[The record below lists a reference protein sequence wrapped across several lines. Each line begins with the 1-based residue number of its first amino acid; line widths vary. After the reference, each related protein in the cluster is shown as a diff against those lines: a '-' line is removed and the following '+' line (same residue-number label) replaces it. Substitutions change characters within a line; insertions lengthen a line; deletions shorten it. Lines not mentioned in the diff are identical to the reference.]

1 MVIPNIIQIYTYN
14 YMKRNLITFFM
25 VSICILVFGQQVQN
39 YDKSFNT
46 EVSNL
51 KNEIESLKKANDAQN
66 MALSNLN
73 VEIINI
79 KKAHDEQVEFYSST
93 QRTILWI
100 VSIVFVV
107 LSGIFSAFIW
117 IFKKPEDIWRRLQ
130 EREKEIKQLLDRIEA
145 QHQHQKL
152 LFILGDKGLFDYD
165 SEDWN
170 IIEAI
175 AKSSENISKKQRSE
189 YDWFFIG
196 LWWYK
201 QRDFKKSIVAYKM
214 ATELNANF
222 EIAYKNLANAY
233 DEDGDFNNAIKY
245 NMKVIELNPN
255 SDKAHNN
262 LGIVYGDSG
271 NIEKATEYFIK
282 AIKLK
287 PDCGYYY
294 TNLFE
299 HCLVNNLPFDQKI
312 EDTFIPK
319 FKDDKLV
326 FSIYQMFKIYQN
338 ITSGVNYKEQLD
350 AWNKVF
356 YSIGFGE
363 NFRAI
368 EKWID
373 EKPEGQIKEG
383 LKTAMIF
390 FKEYQEL

>member
-1 MVIPNIIQIYTYN
+1 
-14 YMKRNLITFFM
+14 M

-117 IFKKPEDIWRRLQ
+117 IFTKPEDMWRRLQ

-175 AKSSENISKKQRSE
+175 AKSS
-189 YDWFFIG
+189 
-196 LWWYK
+196 
-201 QRDFKKSIVAYKM
+201 
-214 ATELNANF
+214 
-222 EIAYKNLANAY
+222 
-233 DEDGDFNNAIKY
+233 
-245 NMKVIELNPN
+245 
-255 SDKAHNN
+255 
-262 LGIVYGDSG
+262 
-271 NIEKATEYFIK
+271 
-282 AIKLK
+282 
-287 PDCGYYY
+287 
-294 TNLFE
+294 
-299 HCLVNNLPFDQKI
+299 
-312 EDTFIPK
+312 
-319 FKDDKLV
+319 
-326 FSIYQMFKIYQN
+326 
-338 ITSGVNYKEQLD
+338 
-350 AWNKVF
+350 
-356 YSIGFGE
+356 
-363 NFRAI
+363 
-368 EKWID
+368 
-373 EKPEGQIKEG
+373 
-383 LKTAMIF
+383 
-390 FKEYQEL
+390 